1 MDHNYRFY
9 LTMRVQCFESSEQDS
24 SGFVYSSGASVGPG
38 DGDLDSCTSCDGDSD
53 DVTFSLHTC
62 LVYGLD
68 FGRVGSSFTTSS
80 SSSHSFFRN

>member
-1 MDHNYRFY
+1 MNNYQFY
-9 LTMRVQCFESSEQDS
+9 LLARVQIFKS
-24 SGFVYSSGASVGPG
+24 SGQDFSSLVHFLGASVGLG